1 MPIQQRVGTKRLRAD
16 FRAIVLGVWLSAGP
30 TWGLAN
36 TPEAINA
43 PAIDGLTLRETGSG
57 TFELIARQQPLSVIF
72 EALSKATGVTI
83 RSKMM
88 PETPITATCAP
99 GNIKRMLQCLLGT
112 DADFVFTYS
121 PQASGPDGLSEV
133 RVLSSTFQGD
143 RSAKPLGFLVTGT
156 PPAPK
161 PRSDSSLQE
170 TLQSLLDMT
179 QAKNPE
185 RRARGLAKLRAFD
198 SIDESTLRTSLETG
212 WHDKSGTV
220 RAEALAGLLQ
230 LPGENQADLLQAA
243 MADRSADVRLV
254 AVDVMRT
261 SDETNQAL
269 LQKALKDAD
278 QSVRVLAGLKLKEK

>member
-99 GNIKRMLQCLLGT
+99 
-112 DADFVFTYS
+112 
-121 PQASGPDGLSEV
+121 
-133 RVLSSTFQGD
+133 
-143 RSAKPLGFLVTGT
+143 
-156 PPAPK
+156 
-161 PRSDSSLQE
+161 
-170 TLQSLLDMT
+170 
-179 QAKNPE
+179 
-185 RRARGLAKLRAFD
+185 
-198 SIDESTLRTSLETG
+198 
-212 WHDKSGTV
+212 
-220 RAEALAGLLQ
+220 
-230 LPGENQADLLQAA
+230 
-243 MADRSADVRLV
+243 
-254 AVDVMRT
+254 
-261 SDETNQAL
+261 
-269 LQKALKDAD
+269 
-278 QSVRVLAGLKLKEK
+278 